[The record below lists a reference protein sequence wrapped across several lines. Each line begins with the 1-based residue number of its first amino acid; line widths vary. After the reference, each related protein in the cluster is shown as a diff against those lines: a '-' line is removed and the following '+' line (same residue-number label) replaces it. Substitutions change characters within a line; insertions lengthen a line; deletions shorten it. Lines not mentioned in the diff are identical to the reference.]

1 MLKFKQF
8 IAEQEKK
15 KKPGAGEIGTD
26 ELVRT
31 YVKDTPGQ
39 ELDEAS
45 VEKAVKFFV
54 DYHRKNKDKKIGR
67 NIWTVA
73 RMAGMKYKQ
82 LEDALIAQVTRGL
95 IPKELQK
102 DLEPLMRDRQRASK
116 TFRKMAHVY

>member
-1 MLKFKQF
+1 MLTFRQF

-15 KKPGAGEIGTD
+15 KKAGAGDIGTD

-31 YVKDTPGQ
+31 YVDDTPGQ

-45 VEKAVKFFV
+45 VEKAVKFFI
-54 DYHRKNKDKKIGR
+54 DYHRKNKNKKIDR
-67 NIWTVA
+67 NIWDVA

-82 LEDALIAQVTRGL
+82 LEDALIKQVTRGL

-102 DLEPLMRDRQRASK
+102 DFEPLMRGRERASRTYK
-116 TFRKMAHVY
+116 KLAHVY